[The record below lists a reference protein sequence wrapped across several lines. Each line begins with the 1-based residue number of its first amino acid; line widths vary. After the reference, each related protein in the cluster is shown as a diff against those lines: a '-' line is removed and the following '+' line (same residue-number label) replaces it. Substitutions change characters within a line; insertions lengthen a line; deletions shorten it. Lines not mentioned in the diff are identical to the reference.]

1 MKHIFFLL
9 FVLVHPLLPA
19 QSIENVSFFQ
29 EGNDIIVYYDY
40 VADDSQSCD
49 VSLLYSLNNGM
60 TFTPCHFVSG
70 DTGRVTPYFSRRIEW
85 KASKELGS
93 LSTSNM
99 RMRVQAKVEE
109 ENDDTEAT
117 IQKEE
122 IKRLRDLIWSP
133 EMTLVKGGTF
143 WMGTPETQEGRNAD
157 ETLHEVWLSDYYIS
171 SYEVSVEDFSR
182 FVQNTNYQT
191 DAEKNGGSYGWIFST
206 ESQEYEWTQKS
217 TINWTKTPGG
227 ADWTQAQLN
236 HPVVHVSW
244 NDALKYCAW
253 LSKKTGYEYTL
264 PTEAQWE
271 YPARSRG
278 LEMVYTWGDTFPM
291 PQKVGNVLEQVYPSE
306 AERDG
311 FFSTAPCG
319 SFPPNQIGLYDMSGN
334 VWEWCLDTYSND
346 YYQLCQYKGLIKDPQ
361 GLEFGHLR
369 IQRGGSWSST
379 IGYCRVTHRHS
390 SYAEG
395 TSGDIGFRIVRL
407 VEPDE

>member
-133 EMTLVKGGTF
+133 
-143 WMGTPETQEGRNAD
+143 
-157 ETLHEVWLSDYYIS
+157 
-171 SYEVSVEDFSR
+171 
-182 FVQNTNYQT
+182 
-191 DAEKNGGSYGWIFST
+191 
-206 ESQEYEWTQKS
+206 
-217 TINWTKTPGG
+217 
-227 ADWTQAQLN
+227 
-236 HPVVHVSW
+236 
-244 NDALKYCAW
+244 
-253 LSKKTGYEYTL
+253 
-264 PTEAQWE
+264 
-271 YPARSRG
+271 
-278 LEMVYTWGDTFPM
+278 
-291 PQKVGNVLEQVYPSE
+291 
-306 AERDG
+306 
-311 FFSTAPCG
+311 
-319 SFPPNQIGLYDMSGN
+319 
-334 VWEWCLDTYSND
+334 
-346 YYQLCQYKGLIKDPQ
+346 
-361 GLEFGHLR
+361 
-369 IQRGGSWSST
+369 
-379 IGYCRVTHRHS
+379 
-390 SYAEG
+390 
-395 TSGDIGFRIVRL
+395 
-407 VEPDE
+407 